1 MGTASPDCWRLDRWG
16 AKIPGTYRQSKLTSM
31 FTGIIQAIGAVHSIE
46 SQGGDARLTLATGK
60 LSLGE
65 VVLGDSIAVNG
76 VCLTAV
82 ALDGARFAADV
93 SRETLSLTTLGEL
106 RPGSRVNLEKALTLS
121 TPLGGHLVSGHV
133 DGVGEVLE
141 RRQDGRS
148 WRFRIQAPAG
158 LARYIAQKGSICVDG
173 TSLTVNSVQG
183 AIFELNIVP
192 HTLSETLF
200 GDYQTGTRVNL
211 EVDLVARYLER
222 LILGDRAASPAATAI
237 TPAFLAEHGFLR
249 SNPSDPSP

>member
-1 MGTASPDCWRLDRWG
+1 
-16 AKIPGTYRQSKLTSM
+16 M

-46 SQGGDARLTLATGK
+46 SRGGDARLTLGTGK
-60 LSLGE
+60 LPMGE

-106 RPGSRVNLEKALTLS
+106 RPGSRVNLEKALTLA

-133 DGVGEVLE
+133 DGVGEILE

-148 WRFRIQAPAG
+148 WRFQIQAPVG

-173 TSLTVNSVQG
+173 TSLTVNAVQG
-183 AIFELNIVP
+183 AIFELNLVP
-192 HTLSETLF
+192 HTLTETLF

-222 LILGDRAASPAATAI
+222 LILGDKAADPAAGHI
-237 TPAFLAEHGFLR
+237 TTAFLAEHGFLR
-249 SNPSDPSP
+249 